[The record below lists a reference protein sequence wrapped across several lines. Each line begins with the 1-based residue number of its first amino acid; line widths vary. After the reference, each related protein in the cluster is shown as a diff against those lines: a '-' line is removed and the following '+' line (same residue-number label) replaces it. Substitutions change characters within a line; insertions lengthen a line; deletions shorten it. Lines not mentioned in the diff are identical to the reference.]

1 MIVIAGYGY
10 VGKAID
16 AALSQHEHVEIVD
29 PAVNDN
35 RVCTFGVDAE
45 AVIIAVSTPE
55 ASDGSCYMQNVYD
68 VLDDCPQVPILLKST
83 VSIDGWKELKLRYP
97 NKEITFSPEFLRA
110 NTAIQD
116 FQNQHCIFLGGGD
129 HKYWEDLFL
138 TTIRKPSK
146 IVEPESL
153 ILAKLFRNSFLATKV
168 TFFNQVNDLC
178 EVLDIDYEQVRSVI
192 ADDQR
197 IGHSHT
203 EVTDE
208 RGFGGHCFPK
218 DTEALLHSALHNGC
232 SLSLVQ
238 EAIRY
243 NKKIRKSL
251 DK

>member
-16 AALSQHEHVEIVD
+16 EALSQHEHVEIVD
-29 PAVNDN
+29 PMISLKRVYDFDAV
-35 RVCTFGVDAE
+35 

-55 ASDGSCYMQNVYD
+55 ATDGSCNMQNVFSVLAD
-68 VLDDCPQVPILLKST
+68 VPKDVPVLIKST
-83 VSIDGWKELKLRYP
+83 ISIDGWRELNAKYP
-97 NKEITFSPEFLRA
+97 DHKITFSPEFLRA

-116 FQNQHCIFLGGGD
+116 FQNQHCLFLGGGD

-138 TTIRKPSK
+138 TTIKKPSK
-146 IVEPESL
+146 IVEAESL

-178 EVLDIDYEQVRSVI
+178 EVFDIDYEQVRSVI

-197 IGHSHT
+197 IGNSHT

-218 DTEALLHSALHNGC
+218 DTEALVTTALQHGC
-232 SLSLVQ
+232 SMSLIK

-243 NKKIRKSL
+243 NKKIRKSI

>member
-1 MIVIAGYGY
+1 MIVITGYGF
-10 VGKAID
+10 VGKAIE
-16 AALSQHEHVEIVD
+16 AALQPHVHVNIVD
-29 PAVNDN
+29 PAVNNN
-35 RVCTFGVDAE
+35 RVYNFDAD
-45 AVIIAVSTPE
+45 AVIIAVATPE
-55 ASDGSCYMQNVYD
+55 ALDSSCNMQNVFD
-68 VLDDCPQVPILLKST
+68 VLEDVPKDVPVLIKST
-83 VSIDGWKELKLRYP
+83 ISIEGWRELNHKYP
-97 NKEITFSPEFLRA
+97 DHKITFSPEFLRA

-116 FQNQHCIFLGGGD
+116 FQDQHCIFLGGGN
-129 HKYWEDLFL
+129 HQYWEDLFL
-138 TTIRKPSK
+138 TTIKKPSK

-178 EVLDIDYEQVRSVI
+178 EVLDIDYDQVKGVI
-192 ADDQR
+192 TADQR

-218 DTEALLHSALHNGC
+218 DTEALVYSALHNGC

-243 NKKIRKSL
+243 NKKIRKSV